1 MIIPTQIVIENE
13 TIDIAA
19 IEARARQLRAE
30 TMAEFSRNFRNWIK
44 TFNVGFAARLSH

>member
-19 IEARARQLRAE
+19 IEAHARQLRAE
-30 TMAEFSRNFRNWIK
+30 TMAEFSRNFRNWVK
-44 TFNVGFAARLSH
+44 TLITGFTARPAH

>member
-30 TMAEFSRNFRNWIK
+30 TMAEFSRNFRNWVK
-44 TFNVGFAARLSH
+44 TFNVGFTTRPSH